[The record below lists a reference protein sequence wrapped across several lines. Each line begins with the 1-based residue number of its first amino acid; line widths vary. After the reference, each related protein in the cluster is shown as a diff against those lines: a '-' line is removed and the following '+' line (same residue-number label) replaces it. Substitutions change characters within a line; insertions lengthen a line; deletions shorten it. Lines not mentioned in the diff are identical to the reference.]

1 MSQIL
6 DSLVQ
11 ASTPFLQIDAATP
24 RKWMREMSNPR
35 DGRIGPW
42 NFEAQFT
49 VLDAKTWSRTGE
61 VLYFL
66 TDHAGH
72 LRLVGESSGKLKW
85 RWKEVPMTDV
95 ATREL
100 LGRRALFHTTAWP
113 AIEAGMSTERAPF
126 TVRAL
131 FRPELEALCR
141 TLGGPLSDAL
151 AKPED
156 KKKLSYHVEAWIREA
171 FRVPLALWNRN

>member
-1 MSQIL
+1 
-6 DSLVQ
+6 
-11 ASTPFLQIDAATP
+11 
-24 RKWMREMSNPR
+24 MRDPK

-42 NFEAQFT
+42 NYEAQFT
-49 VLDAKTWSRTGE
+49 VLDEKIWSRSGE

-66 TDHAGH
+66 TDSDGR
-72 LRLVGESSGKLKW
+72 LRLVGESGGKLKW

-95 ATREL
+95 VTGQL

-113 AIEAGMSTERAPF
+113 VIEAGLSNERAPF

-131 FRPELEALCR
+131 FRPELEVLCR
-141 TLGGPLSDAL
+141 QISGPLAEAL

-156 KKKLSYHVEAWIREA
+156 KKELSYHVEAWIRET
-171 FRVPLALWNRN
+171 FRAPLELWNRN